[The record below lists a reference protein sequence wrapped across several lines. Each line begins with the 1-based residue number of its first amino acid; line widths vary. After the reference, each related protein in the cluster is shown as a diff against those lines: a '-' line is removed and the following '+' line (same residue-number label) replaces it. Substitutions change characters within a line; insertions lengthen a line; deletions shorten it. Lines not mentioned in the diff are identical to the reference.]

1 MKAVE
6 RDSLLGEVVFDAARI
21 ASAVQRLAADIKRDY
36 DGESIMLVGVLK
48 GAIAFYAD
56 LMRALGEHPLTLDFV
71 VVSSYGSGRDGGKG
85 DVRLLKDLDQKPAG
99 KNVLLVEDIVDEG
112 LTLDY
117 LLNNLR
123 SREPRS
129 LRACALMDKPFHRIV
144 PVTIDY
150 IGLTAPDAFLVGYGL
165 DYQEGFRNLPYIC
178 KLKRH
183 PQS

>member
-1 MKAVE
+1 MSVAARE
-6 RDSLLGEVVFDAARI
+6 QLLGEVIFDTEQIAA
-21 ASAVQRLAADIKRDY
+21 AVERLATAIRRDY
-36 DGESIMLVGVLK
+36 TGEQIMLVGVLK
-48 GAIAFYAD
+48 GAVLFYAD
-56 LMRALGEHPLTLDFV
+56 LMRALGEHSLTLDFV
-71 VVSSYGSGRDGGKG
+71 VVSSYGSGRHGGKG

-117 LLNNLR
+117 LLTNLR

-129 LRACALMDKPFHRIV
+129 LRACALMDKPFHRVV
-144 PVTIDY
+144 PVPIDY

-165 DYQEGFRNLPYIC
+165 DYQEEFRNLPYIC
-178 KLKRH
+178 KLKRP

>member
-1 MKAVE
+1 MNVAAQE
-6 RDSLLGEVVFDAARI
+6 SLLGDIVFDSDQI
-21 ASAVQRLAADIKRDY
+21 ASAVERLAAAIRRDY
-36 DGESIMLVGVLK
+36 AGEPIMLVGVLK
-48 GAIAFYAD
+48 GAILFCAD
-56 LMRALGEHPLTLDFV
+56 LMRALGEHPVTLDFM
-71 VVSSYGSGRDGGKG
+71 VVSSYGSGREGGKG

-99 KNVLLVEDIVDEG
+99 KHVLLVEDIVDEG

-144 PVTIDY
+144 PVPIDY

-178 KLKRH
+178 KLKRP